1 MHNVKAC
8 LLSLPSYTKKKKP
21 SATLSFTCLPT
32 HARTHSTFSHTCQI
46 GCQQLISLLP
56 SFLSLHDGDAS
67 LRTYSALLGLGG
79 KQGSPLSAPRE
90 GREGGRPLLQHTF
103 PLASSPSDLRTQS
116 GTYSRRRGKGIKGV
130 QTLLLLPPP
139 PPLWH
144 QGGEGETGERR
155 GEYPSFPLFSSTFL
169 SSFSLTTTSALGD
182 IALSL
187 SLFSSLG
194 AVVDDEIKDGAVFPL
209 EVAVVLLLLRRRVR
223 IAASCSFLCFPLPTL
238 SPSSSFSAVAYSCLL
253 LLLFPHGFCAASSSS
268 FAGGVPTFLL
278 LLLLLAPRLLPSA
291 QLTTTTNPERAGGG
305 GGE

>member
-8 LLSLPSYTKKKKP
+8 LLSLPSFTKKKNLVPLCP
-21 SATLSFTCLPT
+21 SLVFPST
-32 HARTHSTFSHTCQI
+32 HARTHVQYVFPHLPDWLSTINFP
-46 GCQQLISLLP
+46 P

-79 KQGSPLSAPRE
+79 KQGSPLCPK
-90 GREGGRPLLQHTF
+90 GGKEGGRPLLQHTF

-139 PPLWH
+139 PSPPLWH
-144 QGGEGETGERR
+144 QGGGGETGERR
-155 GEYPSFPLFSSTFL
+155 GEYPSFPLVSSTFL

-209 EVAVVLLLLRRRVR
+209 EVAVVLLLLLRRRVR

-253 LLLFPHGFCAASSSS
+253 LLLLFPHGFCAASSSS
-268 FAGGVPTFLL
+268 SSSSSSLHPGSSPVP
-278 LLLLLAPRLLPSA
+278 
-291 QLTTTTNPERAGGG
+291 N
-305 GGE
+305 

>member
-21 SATLSFTCLPT
+21 SATLSFTCLPK

-56 SFLSLHDGDAS
+56 SCHCMMAMPPCARTPPFWAWEANKDLHSLS
-67 LRTYSALLGLGG
+67 
-79 KQGSPLSAPRE
+79 QGRE

-139 PPLWH
+139 PLWH
-144 QGGEGETGERR
+144 QGGGGETGERR

-187 SLFSSLG
+187 FSSLG

-209 EVAVVLLLLRRRVR
+209 EVAVVLLLLLRRRVR
-223 IAASCSFLCFPLPTL
+223 IAASSSFLCFPLPTL

-253 LLLFPHGFCAASSSS
+253 LLLLLFPHGFCAASSS
-268 FAGGVPTFLL
+268 FAGGVPTFL